1 MKTRSFILVFIS
13 LSLAARAFATPPSVV
28 RERASFWLDISQT
41 NCIRWSD
48 GRVTGLCDPRN
59 ATRIAQANQ
68 PLDAT
73 CLQHVAQQPS
83 LEIPAQ
89 RWLTFPDTTNIVAA
103 FWVIQT
109 QNPALFLLGR
119 SARTYDFH
127 RNMQT
132 GELWDQR
139 YTSPTILAGATF
151 LNGRRVDGLTTTLPE
166 SRALVSLSVPAPVAA
181 NTLSCD
187 RSMPSRAGGF
197 RFSELILFTTP
208 LTTNEMLSVERYL
221 SAKWAIADYAEQRD
235 LPQEAPLVTW
245 TDPAAPGVSLPSDEI
260 ERQWKTL
267 AYDLTQRERFARF
280 APETYDAQALILD
293 ADRDPLDVLL
303 RRTQALL
310 TDLERIGTPAA
321 FAQQRAA
328 LTAFALADLSDR
340 KARFAELL
348 ALRRTIAFANPLL
361 DFSELLFI
369 KRDLSKVMEHCCDQ
383 FYGQQQHAGGGL
395 FVLTNPFGATP
406 AVRNLLDKQP
416 SLTFGERNKPDA
428 GGGSIVTP
436 AISYDANTIAFAY
449 VAAEGSRAHRSHLDH
464 ANNGHWDRGF
474 CYHLFTVQRDGTNL
488 RQLTD
493 GTFND
498 FYPCFTPAGRI
509 AFISERR
516 GGYLRCGRKCPNFTL
531 FDMLPDG
538 SDIRCLSF
546 HETNEWS
553 PAITHDGMLL
563 WTRWDYVDRHGCTA
577 HHPWITTPDGR
588 NPRPVHGNYS
598 YRYQRADME
607 LDTRPIPNSHCFV
620 STAAPHHGQAFGSL
634 VIVDPRCADDDAMGP
649 VKRLT
654 PDVGFPESQKGSQS
668 YGTAWPLSDGYFLAA
683 YAPVEVKSVA
693 KRHIFGL
700 YLVDRF
706 GNKELIYRDPKIAC
720 LNPIPLRATP
730 RPPIIPEQRF
740 PAVRADQRK
749 PADWQAEARGTG
761 TVTIAD
767 IYQSLLPWPKDG
779 TRIKTLRI
787 WQLYPL
793 SVSSEETPH
802 NIGMQIPEGYDSI
815 NLARA
820 LLGTVPVESDG
831 SVHFVAPSGV
841 ELFFQAIDE
850 KGCAV
855 QSMRSATAL
864 VPGEQLS
871 CQGCHEPKGNAQ
883 PSPKTTPLAMKRK
896 PSTIAP
902 GPTGSNP
909 FSYPLLV
916 QPVLEAKC
924 VQCHTDYRAKNPASK
939 RLPPRLDREVQPFPS
954 HGWMNRPTSYFA
966 SYISLLPYG
975 FTSYGAKNDWNS
987 PKFYRTIPGEFGARA
1002 SKLYPLLSNHHNV
1015 QLTDDER
1022 QRIVLWLDSVCQF
1035 YGVYEREGGHAQLR
1049 GEIVQPTLR

>member
-369 KRDLSKVMEHCCDQ
+369 KRDLSKVME
-383 FYGQQQHAGGGL
+383 
-395 FVLTNPFGATP
+395 
-406 AVRNLLDKQP
+406 
-416 SLTFGERNKPDA
+416 
-428 GGGSIVTP
+428 
-436 AISYDANTIAFAY
+436 
-449 VAAEGSRAHRSHLDH
+449 
-464 ANNGHWDRGF
+464 
-474 CYHLFTVQRDGTNL
+474 
-488 RQLTD
+488 
-493 GTFND
+493 
-498 FYPCFTPAGRI
+498 
-509 AFISERR
+509 
-516 GGYLRCGRKCPNFTL
+516 
-531 FDMLPDG
+531 
-538 SDIRCLSF
+538 
-546 HETNEWS
+546 
-553 PAITHDGMLL
+553 
-563 WTRWDYVDRHGCTA
+563 
-577 HHPWITTPDGR
+577 
-588 NPRPVHGNYS
+588 
-598 YRYQRADME
+598 
-607 LDTRPIPNSHCFV
+607 
-620 STAAPHHGQAFGSL
+620 
-634 VIVDPRCADDDAMGP
+634 
-649 VKRLT
+649 
-654 PDVGFPESQKGSQS
+654 
-668 YGTAWPLSDGYFLAA
+668 
-683 YAPVEVKSVA
+683 
-693 KRHIFGL
+693 
-700 YLVDRF
+700 
-706 GNKELIYRDPKIAC
+706 
-720 LNPIPLRATP
+720 
-730 RPPIIPEQRF
+730 
-740 PAVRADQRK
+740 
-749 PADWQAEARGTG
+749 
-761 TVTIAD
+761 
-767 IYQSLLPWPKDG
+767 
-779 TRIKTLRI
+779 
-787 WQLYPL
+787 
-793 SVSSEETPH
+793 
-802 NIGMQIPEGYDSI
+802 
-815 NLARA
+815 
-820 LLGTVPVESDG
+820 
-831 SVHFVAPSGV
+831 
-841 ELFFQAIDE
+841 
-850 KGCAV
+850 
-855 QSMRSATAL
+855 
-864 VPGEQLS
+864 
-871 CQGCHEPKGNAQ
+871 
-883 PSPKTTPLAMKRK
+883 
-896 PSTIAP
+896 
-902 GPTGSNP
+902 
-909 FSYPLLV
+909 
-916 QPVLEAKC
+916 
-924 VQCHTDYRAKNPASK
+924 
-939 RLPPRLDREVQPFPS
+939 
-954 HGWMNRPTSYFA
+954 
-966 SYISLLPYG
+966 
-975 FTSYGAKNDWNS
+975 
-987 PKFYRTIPGEFGARA
+987 
-1002 SKLYPLLSNHHNV
+1002 
-1015 QLTDDER
+1015 
-1022 QRIVLWLDSVCQF
+1022 
-1035 YGVYEREGGHAQLR
+1035 
-1049 GEIVQPTLR
+1049 